1 MIVLD
6 TNVVSALMQAAP
18 DGTVVAWLD
27 HYPLDAVCLTSIN
40 VFEIRSGL
48 EILAEGRR
56 RRQLEAAFARLQDEK
71 LQGRVLPFDRN
82 SAEAAAAFWAR
93 LRSVGRP
100 VEFRDAQIA
109 GIVAANDATLA
120 TSNVRDFQ
128 DLAIEL
134 ANPWTDG

>member
-18 DGTVVAWLD
+18 DRTVIAWLD
-27 HYPLDAVCLTSIN
+27 RYPLDAVCLTSVN

-56 RRQLEAAFARLQDEK
+56 RRELEAAFARLQDEK
-71 LQGRVLPFDRN
+71 LQGRVLPFDGN

-93 LRSVGRP
+93 RRSVGRP

-109 GIVAANDATLA
+109 GIVASNGATLA
-120 TSNVRDFQ
+120 TCNVKDFRDF
-128 DLAIEL
+128 AIEL
-134 ANPWTDG
+134 VDPWTDN